1 MALPKENE
9 KKVERAF
16 AVIEK
21 LEKNHQTGNN
31 AAEPQKNMPLAPRTV
46 QKSGLHVHFAL
57 DAMLSESDSQK
68 TGEKDLRAGQ
78 SKLLDIRFT
87 VPYIWQIPVIGSTAL
102 KFVKYFQSEKH
113 AESVRDILQ
122 SLQRNKKR

>member
-1 MALPKENE
+1 MPAPKENE

-16 AVIEK
+16 EVIEK
-21 LEKNHQTGNN
+21 LEKNHQTGTTK
-31 AAEPQKNMPLAPRTV
+31 PQKNMPPAPKAV

-57 DAMLSESDSQK
+57 DAMLSESDTQK

-113 AESVRDILQ
+113 AESVRDILK